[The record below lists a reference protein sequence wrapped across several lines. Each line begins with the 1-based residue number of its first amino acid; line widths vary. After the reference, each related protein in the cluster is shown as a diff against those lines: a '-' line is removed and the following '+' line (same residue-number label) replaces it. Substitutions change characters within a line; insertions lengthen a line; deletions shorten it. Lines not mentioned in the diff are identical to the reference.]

1 MSETII
7 MSNNIDVETT
17 GNFEIEDKC
26 VYTIEEVEEAVPE
39 LEGDKEDVEGDED
52 EGDEGDEGEEDED
65 EGEGEENYS
74 NLTFTENSYLY
85 AISIDHIPSFYV
97 KDEKTARDKVW
108 QLSKSLLSKEY
119 LKGYCS
125 YNLRISANEI
135 HIIGKYRFFL
145 IAYDQILHRVSYDK
159 IKECV

>member
-1 MSETII
+1 
-7 MSNNIDVETT
+7 MSNNIEVETT

-39 LEGDKEDVEGDED
+39 LEGDKDEGDED
-52 EGDEGDEGEEDED
+52 EGDEGDDVEVEDED
-65 EGEGEENYS
+65 YS

>member
-7 MSNNIDVETT
+7 MSNNIEVETT
-17 GNFEIEDKC
+17 GNFEIQDKC

-52 EGDEGDEGEEDED
+52 EGDDEDED
-65 EGEGEENYS
+65 EEDGEDEDYS